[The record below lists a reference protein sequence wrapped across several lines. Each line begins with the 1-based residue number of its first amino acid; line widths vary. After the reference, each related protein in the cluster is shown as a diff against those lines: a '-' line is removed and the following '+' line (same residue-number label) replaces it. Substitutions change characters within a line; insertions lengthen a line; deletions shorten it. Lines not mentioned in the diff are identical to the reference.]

1 MRKASTSNSREIS
14 DAKLAELKD
23 AARHILADCRS
34 QLLTRFPFCGSVIMN
49 LNIVPTRDTRIATA
63 ATDGATIY
71 FDIDFLSRLS
81 PNDRLF
87 VLAHEVWHGVMQ
99 HMLRTEARDRK
110 LFNIATDMEVN
121 ELLRKDGM
129 TPPLDAVLP
138 EKHYMPSGLSVEEYY
153 HRLVERQEF
162 EKRCNRGN
170 SSNGEGSADGQQ
182 DGDSSS
188 DSQPQNQN
196 TPSGNKD
203 GEMKGQFDKHIY
215 EGDNAA
221 AEPES
226 GDVDDKYGKVGHDP
240 DYQPNVTKNNIE
252 KLREAA
258 VSAAQKIERERGEL
272 PGHISQLIEKLTEPE
287 IDWRDVLVSFVTRTM
302 GERANWSNPNRR
314 FVSRRMYLP
323 SHEGKKLNVAVGI
336 DTSGSTNRDIP
347 KFLGELNA
355 ILGSAE
361 SYELTL
367 LECDT
372 RVTKY
377 EKYDETNPLSLE
389 NYVKTGGGGTRL
401 APIFEKLE
409 EENDV
414 PDCAIV
420 FTDGECEQ
428 FDEQMNP
435 GYPVL
440 WVLTKDGHEAN
451 FKFGEVLKF
460 KEDVEG

>member
-1 MRKASTSNSREIS
+1 MRKASTSKSREIS

-34 QLLTRFPFCGSVIMN
+34 QLLTRFPFCGSIIMN
-49 LNIVPTRDTRIATA
+49 LDIVPTRDKRIATA
-63 ATDGATIY
+63 ATDGQSIF
-71 FDIDFLSRLS
+71 FDIDFLSHLS

-99 HMLRTEARDRK
+99 HMLRTETRDRK

-129 TPPLDAVLP
+129 TPPKDAVLP
-138 EKHYMPSGLSVEEYY
+138 EDCYMPDGLSAEEYY
-153 HRLVERQEF
+153 NRLVEKQEF
-162 EKRCNRGN
+162 EKRCNSGN
-170 SSNGEGSADGQQ
+170 SSRGEGSVDCQQ
-182 DGDSSS
+182 NGDDSDSSQS
-188 DSQPQNQN
+188 QNQN
-196 TPSGNKD
+196 TTSGNKD

-215 EGDNAA
+215 EGDNIA

-226 GDVDDKYGKVGHDP
+226 EDVDDKYGKVGHDP

-258 VSAAQKIERERGEL
+258 ISAAQKIERERGEL
-272 PGHISQLIEKLTEPE
+272 PGHIAQLIERLTEPE

-314 FVSRRMYLP
+314 FVSQRMYLP
-323 SHEGKKLNVAVGI
+323 SHESKKLNVAVGI
-336 DTSGSTNRDIP
+336 DTSGSTNRNIP

-355 ILGSAE
+355 ILGSVE

-377 EKYDETNPLSLE
+377 EKYDETNPLSFE
-389 NYVKTGGGGTRL
+389 NYVKTGGGGTQL
-401 APIFEKLE
+401 ASIFEKLE
-409 EENDV
+409 EENDC
-414 PDCAIV
+414 PDCAII
-420 FTDGECEQ
+420 FSDGECET
-428 FDEQMNP
+428 FVEQMDP

-440 WVLTKDGHEAN
+440 WVLTEDGHESN
-451 FKFGEVLKF
+451 FKFGEILKF
-460 KEDVEG
+460 KEDAEG